1 MVDMPNMQ
9 EGTVKIRRGRRTD
22 FPTLMALLNSQA
34 PPGEAEKGQ
43 VRHWRRLASDPSL
56 DFYIAEQEGTIR
68 GIVLVCYIR
77 ELRRPGWQAILDVV
91 APVAAEWGIG
101 RALLDFVKER
111 ARKRGCQRL
120 LVYEIEHERD
130 ERCASLTQAGFRRV
144 GDVLCCGL
152 S

>member
-34 PPGEAEKGQ
+34 PLGEAEKRQ

>member
-1 MVDMPNMQ
+1 MVDMPGMQ
-9 EGTVKIRRGRRTD
+9 KGTVKIRRGKRTD
-22 FPTLMALLNSQA
+22 FLALTALLNSQA
-34 PPGEAEKGQ
+34 LPREAEKGQ

-56 DFYIAEQEGTIR
+56 DFYIAEQEGAIR
-68 GIVLVCYIR
+68 GMVLVCYIR
-77 ELRRPGWQAILDVV
+77 ELSRPGWQAILDVV
-91 APVAAEWGIG
+91 APVAAECDIG

-130 ERCASLTQAGFRRV
+130 ERCASLIQAGFHRV

-152 S
+152 P

>member
-1 MVDMPNMQ
+1 MVDMPGMQ
-9 EGTVKIRRGRRTD
+9 DGTVKIRRGKRTD
-22 FPTLMALLNSQA
+22 FPALTALLNSQA
-34 PPGEAEKGQ
+34 PHETNKGQ

-68 GIVLVCYIR
+68 GMVLVCYIR
-77 ELRRPGWQAILDVV
+77 ELSRPGWQAILDVV
-91 APVAAEWGIG
+91 APVSAECSVG
-101 RALLDFVKER
+101 RALLDFVKQR

-130 ERCASLTQAGFRRV
+130 ERGAFLAQAGFHRV

>member
-34 PPGEAEKGQ
+34 PLGEAEKRQ

-68 GIVLVCYIR
+68 GMVLVCYIR

>member
-1 MVDMPNMQ
+1 MVDMPGMQ

-34 PPGEAEKGQ
+34 PPGEAEKRQ

>member
-34 PPGEAEKGQ
+34 PPGEAEKRQ